1 MAAVANIVINDGQAT
16 PVAHTFEPTRVS
28 PNLVSYHDKVSGVF
42 AGYPSIS
49 LGNRVPNKQNA
60 NYKASA
66 RIRLPVLET
75 AAPATSGFTPG
86 PTVAYALSGNVDCV
100 IPDRATDAE
109 KADLEA
115 YLQNLISQA
124 VSGDLVTEMALPY

>member
-66 RIRLPVLET
+66 
-75 AAPATSGFTPG
+75 
-86 PTVAYALSGNVDCV
+86 
-100 IPDRATDAE
+100 
-109 KADLEA
+109 
-115 YLQNLISQA
+115 
-124 VSGDLVTEMALPY
+124 VSGCLFWKRRLQRPQVLHLVLLSPMPYLAMSIA